1 MRSPVKKHKSL
12 WLICLVLSMISGLAM
27 ADVSGQITGVRLDP
41 EKGRIV
47 ILAKGNV
54 GKHLARVIGQPN
66 RLVMDFSDTGV
77 SSVPAKIAG
86 GAFDIH
92 EIRVGETKSRAR
104 VVVDFQNRPVPPF
117 TVRREKGEILVAL
130 GKSLAGGLSAPQAPT
145 GGELSEKAAQS
156 SPLAPQLVKASAVAS
171 RSVNMG
177 TPHGGADPR
186 QIPVATNLPRMT
198 ERGAKGEASLSNGK
212 KLDLKTV
219 KLAQRMD
226 LSRPPSSQAVTSQTG
241 NKESSGLPAT
251 SSGPTPSS
259 NGVPRRMVREV
270 RPPVTPPT
278 PDPRLLVQEVTELK
292 FVQVGH
298 NARLVIRGGDKL
310 DYRLNK
316 VSPTKVRIDLINAE
330 IPKTHQK
337 ALRTDLFSTSVE
349 MIVPGS
355 QSIFIQLKDS
365 VPYQVQ
371 KKKGVLMVD
380 FPPPRFN
387 MLGAGSNERDTG
399 GAATRIIQE
408 EQIRKNMQ
416 NLNKSI
422 ENVQKEQEQ
431 LQKQRAEILK
441 MYQATPD
448 PEVFNKPVTLDFQGI
463 SLKNAFRLLAEQ
475 AGINIIVG
483 GAAEGTTTLR
493 LVDVPLGQVIDT
505 LTTSY
510 GLRRIMVGNVMRV
523 GKAEEIKKWED
534 EKQKEYTT
542 RIKEVDQRLEEN
554 SQKAAKY
561 QKSIEDSLSELKK
574 LQETPVERS
583 NTEDF
588 GEAGCIFI
596 RGEKVCFAYTTVRLT
611 YASPKSVV
619 NVLDCIFRLQCR
631 GGTTGGTS
639 TTTVSDI
646 AGTSGSAAA
655 QANREAY
662 SQQLADQGFTADS
675 PGGQARLQQY
685 DETRAR
691 VQSAD
696 ALTSAA
702 NTMATRTGAG
712 GVQIS
717 LPFGTDPVLARIIG
731 YGMIWPDE
739 DNRMIFIKDT
749 PERIAQMKKLIFTLD
764 TPAPQ
769 VQIESRLVQAT
780 RNWGR
785 GLGIIWGGRN
795 NQWGVLNPVVADTG
809 WQQAY
814 WGIGGN
820 QAGPVANTPTGTT
833 RSGDIPSSF
842 AVNLPP
848 ASITGLANF
857 IGMGV
862 QFGLLNLPAADM
874 ITELD
879 FRLQLGEATGQTKTI
894 ARPKVTVMNKQNAT
908 IKNGRTIAFSTV
920 SASGTQTQLVNA
932 DLKLT
937 VNPEVFSDGRIK
949 MTLQVTDNDV
959 GDIVNGQASL
969 LTREAST
976 VMVVKDGDTAVIGGI
991 VRKTDS
997 QQRQGFPGLMNIP
1010 VVNYIFS
1017 NKNRSKAITE
1027 LLVFITPTIVRRP
1040 PPAS

>member
-1 MRSPVKKHKSL
+1 MV
-12 WLICLVLSMISGLAM
+12 SGSAF

-54 GKHLARVIGQPN
+54 GKHLARVIGGPN
-66 RLVMDFSDTGV
+66 RLVMDFAHTGV
-77 SSVPAKIAG
+77 SNVPAKIAG
-86 GAFDIH
+86 GTYDIH
-92 EIRVGETKSRAR
+92 EIRVGASKSRAR
-104 VVVDFQNRPVPPF
+104 VVVDFRNRPVPPF
-117 TVRREKGEILVAL
+117 TVRRGGGEILVVL
-130 GKSLAGGLSAPQAPT
+130 GRSLAGQLSAPKAPT
-145 GGELSEKAAQS
+145 GHELSNNASAA
-156 SPLAPQLVKASAVAS
+156 SPLAPHLVKASAAVS
-171 RSVNMG
+171 RNVDTNMRG
-177 TPHGGADPR
+177 VRPGFDRRP
-186 QIPVATNLPRMT
+186 IPVATNLPRSA
-198 ERGAKGEASLSNGK
+198 GAKGQATLSNGK

-219 KLAQRMD
+219 KLAQSMD
-226 LSRPPSSQAVTSQTG
+226 LNRQLSPGSGTRGNNNRRTTGVNSVPS
-241 NKESSGLPAT
+241 N
-251 SSGPTPSS
+251 GPRTAS

-278 PDPRLLVQEVTELK
+278 PDPRLLVQEITELK

-298 NARLVIRGGDKL
+298 NARLIIRGGDKL

-316 VSPTKVRIDLINAE
+316 VSPTKVRVDLINAE
-330 IPKTHQK
+330 VPKAHQK

-355 QSIFIQLKDS
+355 QSIFIQLKDA

-387 MLGAGSNERDTG
+387 MLGAGSNEKDTG

-416 NLNKSI
+416 ALNRSI

-483 GAAEGTTTLR
+483 GSAEGTTTLR

-505 LTTSY
+505 LTNSY
-510 GLRRIMVGNVMRV
+510 GMRRVMLGNVMRV
-523 GKAEEIKKWED
+523 GKADEIKKWEED
-534 EKQKEYTT
+534 KQKEYTL
-542 RIKEVDQRLEEN
+542 RIKEVDNRLKDNEK
-554 SQKAAKY
+554 KAAKY
-561 QKSIEDSLSELKK
+561 QKDIEDNLNKLKK
-574 LQETPVERS
+574 LQETPVERTD
-583 NTEDF
+583 TEDF

-611 YASPKSVV
+611 YASPKSIV
-619 NVLDCIFRLQCR
+619 NVLDCIFRLQCKGGAG
-631 GGTTGGTS
+631 GGTTS
-639 TTTVSDI
+639 TTVQES
-646 AGTSGSAAA
+646 AGLSGSASNLAA
-655 QANREAY
+655 REAY
-662 SQQLADQGFTADS
+662 AKELSDQGFGAGS
-675 PGGQARLQQY
+675 PGAEARLQQY
-685 DETRAR
+685 DDTRAR

-696 ALTSAA
+696 AVTSAA
-702 NTMATRTGAG
+702 NTMAAGAAG
-712 GVQIS
+712 GVQIK

-739 DNRMIFIKDT
+739 ENRMIFIKDT

-780 RNWGR
+780 RSWGR
-785 GLGIIWGGRN
+785 GLGILWGGRN
-795 NQWGVLNPVVADTG
+795 NQFGVINAVNGETG

-820 QAGPVANTPTGTT
+820 QSGATANTPTGTT

-848 ASITGLANF
+848 AAITGLANF

-879 FRLQLGEATGQTKTI
+879 LRLQLGEASGQTKTI
-894 ARPKVTVMNKQNAT
+894 ARPKVTVMNKEQAT

-932 DLKLT
+932 DLKLD
-937 VNPEVFSDGRIK
+937 VKPEVYSDGRIK
-949 MTLQVTDNDV
+949 MTLKVTDNDV

-969 LTREAST
+969 LTREANT

-991 VRKTDS
+991 VRRTDS

-1010 VVNYIFS
+1010 VINYLFS

>member
-12 WLICLVLSMISGLAM
+12 WLICLVLTMISGLAM

-54 GKHLARVIGQPN
+54 GKHFARVIGKPN

-77 SSVPAKIAG
+77 SNVPAKIAG
-86 GAFDIH
+86 GTFDIR
-92 EIRVGETKSRAR
+92 EIRVGASKSRAR
-104 VVVDFQNRPVPPF
+104 VVVDFQNSPVPPF
-117 TVRREKGEILVAL
+117 TVRRQNGEILVVL
-130 GKSLAGGLSAPQAPT
+130 GKSLAGRLSAPQAPT
-145 GGELSEKAAQS
+145 GDELSRKAAPS
-156 SPLAPQLVKASAVAS
+156 SPLAPQLVKASAAAS
-171 RSVNMG
+171 RNVDMHSPRLG
-177 TPHGGADPR
+177 REHR

-198 ERGAKGEASLSNGK
+198 QRGAKGEASLSDGR

-226 LSRPPSSQAVTSQTG
+226 LNRPPSSQAVKSEP
-241 NKESSGLPAT
+241 NRKESRGVLPAR
-251 SSGPTPSS
+251 S
-259 NGVPRRMVREV
+259 NGPIPGSNGAPRRMVREV

-278 PDPRLLVQEVTELK
+278 PDPRLLVQEITELK

-330 IPKTHQK
+330 IPKAHQK

-483 GAAEGTTTLR
+483 GAAEGSTTLR

-554 SQKAAKY
+554 SQRATKY
-561 QKSIEDSLSELKK
+561 QKTIEDHLSELKK

-583 NTEDF
+583 NAEDF

-611 YASPKSVV
+611 YASPRMVV
-619 NVLDCIFRLQCR
+619 RVLDCIFRLQCK

-639 TTTVSDI
+639 TTTVSEV
-646 AGTSGSAAA
+646 AGTSGTAAA
-655 QANREAY
+655 QANRGAY
-662 SQQLADQGFTADS
+662 AQQLADQGFTSDS

-702 NTMATRTGAG
+702 DTMASRRGG

-764 TPAPQ
+764 TPSPQ

-795 NQWGVLNPVVADTG
+795 NQWGVLNSVAAETG

-820 QAGPVANTPTGTT
+820 QAGPTANTPTGTT
-833 RSGDIPSSF
+833 AAGNIPSSF

-848 ASITGLANF
+848 SSISGMANL

-879 FRLQLGEATGQTKTI
+879 LRLQLGEATGQTKTI
-894 ARPKVTVMNKQNAT
+894 ARPKVTVMNKENAT

-932 DLKLT
+932 DLKLN
-937 VNPEVFSDGRIK
+937 VKPEVFSDGRIK
-949 MTLQVTDNDV
+949 MTVNVTDNDV

-991 VRKTDS
+991 VRKTDNS
-997 QQRQGFPGLMNIP
+997 QRQGFPGLMNIP
-1010 VVNYIFS
+1010 VVNYLFS